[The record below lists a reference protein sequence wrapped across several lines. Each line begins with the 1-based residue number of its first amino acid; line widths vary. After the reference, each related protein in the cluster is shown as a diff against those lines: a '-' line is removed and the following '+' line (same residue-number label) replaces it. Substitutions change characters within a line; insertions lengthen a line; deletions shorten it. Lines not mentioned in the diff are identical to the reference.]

1 MLKLSYL
8 CKSYDFE
15 VLQDICLELP
25 DRGFV
30 AIAGESGS
38 GKSTLLK
45 CIGLLEDVTSG
56 EIFFNGENLTAL
68 SKGKKDEKRGRIFA
82 YIPQSTSLMEDDT
95 VDKGLSYFSDD
106 CDKRIAV
113 LEKLGIADKKDE
125 IARNLS
131 GGERQRVAIAQALLR
146 EAPVLLCDEIT
157 ANLDPENAEQVHAI
171 LKELSKERLVICVGH
186 NPQTLKKYAYR
197 MITIKEGEIEKDETF
212 SQSDCDSRS
221 SQRLPYAKETS
232 LSTKKFFR
240 IFSRGI
246 KSKVARI
253 VFGALFLF
261 LSMSGLC
268 IGITQPISGS
278 DGLIRKQAD
287 LLGVEFVK
295 IDEYQEGSFLV
306 AQNTMQSV
314 AVIFVDFQKE
324 QEHFELIEGHFPT
337 NPNEVLISE
346 YQAKFEGYE
355 IGDNIYL
362 NLLNVPI
369 SYEYL
374 EQGIVCGIFK
384 SDTSAYKF
392 KYLTPEDYSIF
403 VYYTLTA
410 PYCST
415 SLLSLIEDCTYS
427 ETNYQTEYIYKYKNE
442 GIIAGRLIDDNAV
455 DSEVIV
461 STKYLSDKYGYDLQD
476 IKANPQQYFSQID
489 KTVVLN
495 GYSFQIVGLYDND
508 DSSCFLKKGAILYLD
523 ESSGYVMPIDEC
535 KRNNIATYVENRIGD
550 LTDFVS
556 AAIYNDTNLSQIGL
570 PVFAVFAVLAAVV
583 IINLNIYEI
592 DEKKALFRNM
602 RLSGFSKRSLMA
614 YNLVVDMMLVAT
626 ALVLFLI
633 VGLPIISHF
642 QIVEREFDS
651 IYIYALNGW
660 AALIA
665 IIATAAIAVVS
676 YLITLKKFNR
686 ETDVCSK

>member
-25 DRGFV
+25 DKGFV

-212 SQSDCDSRS
+212 SHSDKDNRS

-232 LSTKKFFR
+232 LGAKKFFR

-278 DGLIRKQAD
+278 DELIRKQAD
-287 LLGVEFVK
+287 LLGVEFVQTQDK
-295 IDEYQEGSFLV
+295 QDGSFL
-306 AQNTMQSV
+306 ATQTTIRN
-314 AVIFVDFQKE
+314 AAIIFVDFEKE

-337 NPNEVLISE
+337 NPNEAIISE
-346 YQAKFEGYE
+346 YKAKFEGLE
-355 IGDNIYL
+355 IGDNVLTTVNGI
-362 NLLNVPI
+362 P
-369 SYEYL
+369 SA
-374 EQGIVCGIFK
+374 EQLGSRVICGIFK

-392 KYLTPEDYSIF
+392 KYITPEDYEWK
-403 VYYTLTA
+403 VYFTLTA
-410 PYCST
+410 PYCTTSFLTLLEEEASAST
-415 SLLSLIEDCTYS
+415 NNSNVC
-427 ETNYQTEYIYKYKNE
+427 QYKNE
-442 GIIAGRLIDDNAV
+442 EIIAGRLIDDTAV
-455 DSEVIV
+455 ESEVIV
-461 STKYLSDKYGYDLQD
+461 STKYISDKYGYDLQD
-476 IKANPQQYFSQID
+476 IKANPQQYFFQID

-508 DSSCFLKKGAILYLD
+508 YSSCFLKKGAILYID
-523 ESSGYVMPIDEC
+523 AISGYVMPIDEI
-535 KRNNIATYVENRIGD
+535 KKDNFKYSSVYDNTFIGE
-550 LTDFVS
+550 
-556 AAIYNDTNLSQIGL
+556 AMKNDTNLTQIGL
-570 PVFAVFAVLAAVV
+570 PVFAVFAVLAVVV
-583 IINLNIYEI
+583 ITNLNIYEI

-614 YNLVVDMMLVAT
+614 YNLVVDMMLVAI

-633 VGLPIISHF
+633 VGLPLISHF

>member
-278 DGLIRKQAD
+278 DELIRKQAD
-287 LLGVEFVK
+287 LLGVEFVQTQDK
-295 IDEYQEGSFLV
+295 QDGSFL
-306 AQNTMQSV
+306 ATRTTIRN
-314 AVIFVDFQKE
+314 AAIIFVDFEKE
-324 QEHFELIEGHFPT
+324 QEHFKLIEGHFPT
-337 NPNEVLISE
+337 NPNEAIISE
-346 YQAKFEGYE
+346 YKAKFEGLE
-355 IGDNIYL
+355 IGDNVL
-362 NLLNVPI
+362 TTVNGI
-369 SYEYL
+369 SSA
-374 EQGIVCGIFK
+374 EQLGSRVICGIFK

-392 KYLTPEDYSIF
+392 KYITPEDYEWK
-403 VYYTLTA
+403 VYFTLTA
-410 PYCST
+410 PYCTTSFLTLLEEEAVAST
-415 SLLSLIEDCTYS
+415 NNSNVC
-427 ETNYQTEYIYKYKNE
+427 QYKNE
-442 GIIAGRLIDDNAV
+442 EIIAGRLIDDTAV
-455 DSEVIV
+455 ESEVIV

-508 DSSCFLKKGAILYLD
+508 YSSCFLKKGAILYID
-523 ESSGYVMPIDEC
+523 AISGYVMPIDEI
-535 KRNNIATYVENRIGD
+535 KKDNFKYSLVYDNTFISEAMK
-550 LTDFVS
+550 
-556 AAIYNDTNLSQIGL
+556 NDTNLTQIGL

-583 IINLNIYEI
+583 ITNLNIYEI

-614 YNLVVDMMLVAT
+614 YNLIVDMMLVAI

-642 QIVEREFDS
+642 QIVEREYDWM
-651 IYIYALNGW
+651 YIYALNGW
-660 AALIA
+660 AVLIA
-665 IIATAAIAVVS
+665 IVATAAIAVVS

>member
-106 CDKRIAV
+106 CNKRIAV

-232 LSTKKFFR
+232 LGAKKFFR

-278 DGLIRKQAD
+278 DELIRKQAD
-287 LLGVEFVK
+287 LLGVEFVQTQDK
-295 IDEYQEGSFLV
+295 QDGSFL
-306 AQNTMQSV
+306 ATRTTIRN
-314 AVIFVDFQKE
+314 AAIIFVDFEKE

-337 NPNEVLISE
+337 NPNEAIISE
-346 YQAKFEGYE
+346 YKAKFESLE
-355 IGDNIYL
+355 IGDNVL
-362 NLLNVPI
+362 TTVNGI
-369 SYEYL
+369 SSA
-374 EQGIVCGIFK
+374 EQLGSRVICGIFK

-392 KYLTPEDYSIF
+392 KYITPEDYEWK
-403 VYYTLTA
+403 VYFTLTA
-410 PYCST
+410 PYCTTSFLTLLEEEAVAST
-415 SLLSLIEDCTYS
+415 NNSNVC
-427 ETNYQTEYIYKYKNE
+427 QYKNE
-442 GIIAGRLIDDNAV
+442 EIIAGRLIDDTAV
-455 DSEVIV
+455 ESEVIV

-476 IKANPQQYFSQID
+476 IKANPQQYFPQID

-508 DSSCFLKKGAILYLD
+508 YSSCFLKKGAILYID
-523 ESSGYVMPIDEC
+523 AISGYVMPIDEI
-535 KRNNIATYVENRIGD
+535 KKDNFKYSLVYDNTFISEAMK
-550 LTDFVS
+550 
-556 AAIYNDTNLSQIGL
+556 NDTNLTQIGL
-570 PVFAVFAVLAAVV
+570 PVFAVFAVLAVVV
-583 IINLNIYEI
+583 ITNLNIYEI

-614 YNLVVDMMLVAT
+614 YSLVVDMMLVAI

-633 VGLPIISHF
+633 VGLPLISHF

-651 IYIYALNGW
+651 IFIYALNGW
-660 AALIA
+660 AVLIA
-665 IIATAAIAVVS
+665 IVATAAIAVVS

>member
-25 DRGFV
+25 DKGFV

-157 ANLDPENAEQVHAI
+157 TNLDPENAEQVHAI

-186 NPQTLKKYAYR
+186 NQQTLKKYAYR
-197 MITIKEGEIEKDETF
+197 MIIIKEGEIEKDETF

-232 LSTKKFFR
+232 LGAKKFFR

-278 DGLIRKQAD
+278 DELIRKQAD
-287 LLGVEFVK
+287 LLGVKFVQTQDK
-295 IDEYQEGSFLV
+295 QDGSFL
-306 AQNTMQSV
+306 ATQTTIRN
-314 AVIFVDFQKE
+314 AAIIFVDFEKE

-337 NPNEVLISE
+337 NPNEAIISE
-346 YQAKFEGYE
+346 YKAKFGGLE
-355 IGDNIYL
+355 IGDNVL
-362 NLLNVPI
+362 TTVNGI
-369 SYEYL
+369 SSA
-374 EQGIVCGIFK
+374 EQLGSRVICGIFK

-392 KYLTPEDYSIF
+392 KYITPEDYEWK
-403 VYYTLTA
+403 VYFTLTA
-410 PYCST
+410 PYCTTSFLTLLEEEAVAST
-415 SLLSLIEDCTYS
+415 NNSNVC
-427 ETNYQTEYIYKYKNE
+427 QYKNE
-442 GIIAGRLIDDNAV
+442 EIIAGRLIDDTAV
-455 DSEVIV
+455 ESEVIV

-508 DSSCFLKKGAILYLD
+508 YSSCFLKKGAILYLD
-523 ESSGYVMPIDEC
+523 AISGYVMPIDEI
-535 KRNNIATYVENRIGD
+535 KKDNFKYSLVYDNTFISEAMK
-550 LTDFVS
+550 
-556 AAIYNDTNLSQIGL
+556 NDTNLTQIGL

-583 IINLNIYEI
+583 ITNLNIYEI

-614 YNLVVDMMLVAT
+614 YNLVVDMMLVAI

-633 VGLPIISHF
+633 VGLPLISHF

-660 AALIA
+660 AVLIA
-665 IIATAAIAVVS
+665 IVATAAIAVVS

>member
-25 DRGFV
+25 DKGFV

-212 SQSDCDSRS
+212 SHSDKDSRS

-232 LSTKKFFR
+232 LGAKKFFR

-278 DGLIRKQAD
+278 DELIRKQAD
-287 LLGVEFVK
+287 LLGVEFVQTQDK
-295 IDEYQEGSFLV
+295 QDGSFL
-306 AQNTMQSV
+306 ATRTTIRN
-314 AVIFVDFQKE
+314 AAIIFVDFEKE

-337 NPNEVLISE
+337 NPNEAIISE
-346 YQAKFEGYE
+346 YKAKFEGLE
-355 IGDNIYL
+355 IGDNVL
-362 NLLNVPI
+362 TTVNGI
-369 SYEYL
+369 SSA
-374 EQGIVCGIFK
+374 EQLGSRVICGIFK

-392 KYLTPEDYSIF
+392 KYITPEDYEWK
-403 VYYTLTA
+403 VYFTLTA
-410 PYCST
+410 PYCTTSFLTLLEEEAVAST
-415 SLLSLIEDCTYS
+415 NNSNVC
-427 ETNYQTEYIYKYKNE
+427 QYKNE
-442 GIIAGRLIDDNAV
+442 EIIAGRLIDDTAV
-455 DSEVIV
+455 ESEVIV

-476 IKANPQQYFSQID
+476 IKANPQQYFPQID

-508 DSSCFLKKGAILYLD
+508 YSSCFLKKGAILYID
-523 ESSGYVMPIDEC
+523 AISGYVMPIDEI
-535 KRNNIATYVENRIGD
+535 KKDNFKYSLFYDNTFISEAMK
-550 LTDFVS
+550 
-556 AAIYNDTNLSQIGL
+556 NDTNLTQIGL

-583 IINLNIYEI
+583 LINLNIYEI
-592 DEKKALFRNM
+592 DEKKTLLRNM

-614 YNLVVDMMLVAT
+614 YNLVVDMMLVAI

-642 QIVEREFDS
+642 QIVEREYDWM
-651 IYIYALNGW
+651 YIYALNGW
-660 AALIA
+660 AVLIA
-665 IIATAAIAVVS
+665 IVATAAIAVVS

>member
-25 DRGFV
+25 DKGFV

-106 CDKRIAV
+106 CNKRIAV

-171 LKELSKERLVICVGH
+171 LKELSKERLVLCVGH
-186 NPQTLKKYAYR
+186 NPQTLKKYANR

-212 SQSDCDSRS
+212 SHSDKDSRS

-232 LSTKKFFR
+232 LGAKKFFR

-278 DGLIRKQAD
+278 DELIRKQAD
-287 LLGVEFVK
+287 LLGVEFVQTQDK
-295 IDEYQEGSFLV
+295 QDGSFL
-306 AQNTMQSV
+306 ATRTTIRN
-314 AVIFVDFQKE
+314 AAIIFVDFEKE
-324 QEHFELIEGHFPT
+324 QEHFKLIEGHFPT
-337 NPNEVLISE
+337 NPNEAIISE
-346 YQAKFEGYE
+346 YKAKFEGLE
-355 IGDNIYL
+355 IGDNVL
-362 NLLNVPI
+362 TTVNGI
-369 SYEYL
+369 SSA
-374 EQGIVCGIFK
+374 EQLGSRVICGIFK

-392 KYLTPEDYSIF
+392 KYITPEDYEWK
-403 VYYTLTA
+403 VYFTLTA
-410 PYCST
+410 PYCTTSFLTLLEEEAIAST
-415 SLLSLIEDCTYS
+415 NNSIVC
-427 ETNYQTEYIYKYKNE
+427 QYKNE
-442 GIIAGRLIDDNAV
+442 EIIAGRLIDDTAV
-455 DSEVIV
+455 ESEVIV
-461 STKYLSDKYGYDLQD
+461 STKYISDKYGYDLQD

-508 DSSCFLKKGAILYLD
+508 YSSCFLKKGAILYLD
-523 ESSGYVMPIDEC
+523 AISGYVMPIDEI
-535 KRNNIATYVENRIGD
+535 KKDNFKYSLVYDNTFISEAMK
-550 LTDFVS
+550 
-556 AAIYNDTNLSQIGL
+556 NDTNLTQIGL
-570 PVFAVFAVLAAVV
+570 PVFAVFAVLAVVV
-583 IINLNIYEI
+583 ITNLNIYEI

-614 YNLVVDMMLVAT
+614 YNLVVDMMLVAI

-633 VGLPIISHF
+633 VGLPLISHF

-665 IIATAAIAVVS
+665 IIATTAIAVVS

>member
-25 DRGFV
+25 DKGFV

-106 CDKRIAV
+106 CNKRIAV

-212 SQSDCDSRS
+212 SQSDNGNRS

-232 LSTKKFFR
+232 LGAKKFFR

-278 DGLIRKQAD
+278 DELIRKQAD
-287 LLGVEFVK
+287 LLGVKFVQTQDK
-295 IDEYQEGSFLV
+295 QDGSFL
-306 AQNTMQSV
+306 ATQTTIRN
-314 AVIFVDFQKE
+314 AAIIFVDFEKE

-337 NPNEVLISE
+337 NPNEAIISE
-346 YQAKFEGYE
+346 YKAKFGGLE
-355 IGDNIYL
+355 IGDNVL
-362 NLLNVPI
+362 TTVNGI
-369 SYEYL
+369 SSA
-374 EQGIVCGIFK
+374 EQLGSRVICGIFK

-392 KYLTPEDYSIF
+392 KYITPEDYEWK
-403 VYYTLTA
+403 VYFTLTA
-410 PYCST
+410 PYCTTSFLTLLEEEAVAST
-415 SLLSLIEDCTYS
+415 NNSNVC
-427 ETNYQTEYIYKYKNE
+427 QYKNE
-442 GIIAGRLIDDNAV
+442 EIIAGRLIDDTAV
-455 DSEVIV
+455 ESEVIV

-508 DSSCFLKKGAILYLD
+508 YSSCFLKKGAILYLD
-523 ESSGYVMPIDEC
+523 AISGYVMPIDEI
-535 KRNNIATYVENRIGD
+535 KKDNFKYSLVYDNTFISEAMK
-550 LTDFVS
+550 
-556 AAIYNDTNLSQIGL
+556 NDTNLTQIGL

-583 IINLNIYEI
+583 ITNLNIYEI

>member
-212 SQSDCDSRS
+212 SHSDKDNRS

-232 LSTKKFFR
+232 LGAKKFFR

-287 LLGVEFVK
+287 LLGVGFVQTQDK
-295 IDEYQEGSFLV
+295 QDGSFL
-306 AQNTMQSV
+306 ATQTTIRN
-314 AVIFVDFQKE
+314 AAIIFVDFEKE

-337 NPNEVLISE
+337 NPNEAIISE
-346 YQAKFEGYE
+346 YKAKFEGLE
-355 IGDNIYL
+355 IGDNVLTTVIG
-362 NLLNVPI
+362 I
-369 SYEYL
+369 SSA
-374 EQGIVCGIFK
+374 EQLGSRVICGIFK
-384 SDTSAYKF
+384 SDTSVYKF
-392 KYLTPEDYSIF
+392 KYMTPEDYEWKLYF
-403 VYYTLTA
+403 TLTA
-410 PYCST
+410 PYCTT
-415 SLLSLIEDCTYS
+415 SFLTLLEEEASAA
-427 ETNYQTEYIYKYKNE
+427 TNNSYVCQYKNE
-442 GIIAGRLIDDNAV
+442 EIIAGRQIDDTAV
-455 DSEVIV
+455 ESEVIA

-508 DSSCFLKKGAILYLD
+508 YSSCFLKKGAILYLD
-523 ESSGYVMPIDEC
+523 AISGYVMPIDEI
-535 KRNNIATYVENRIGD
+535 KKDNFKYSLVYDNTFIGE
-550 LTDFVS
+550 
-556 AAIYNDTNLSQIGL
+556 AMKNDTNLTQIGL

-614 YNLVVDMMLVAT
+614 YNLVVDMMLVAI

-633 VGLPIISHF
+633 VGLPLISHF

-676 YLITLKKFNR
+676 YLITLKKFNK

>member
-186 NPQTLKKYAYR
+186 NPQTLKKYADR

-212 SQSDCDSRS
+212 SQSDYDSRS

-232 LSTKKFFR
+232 LGTKKFFR

-287 LLGVEFVK
+287 LLGVEFVQTQDK
-295 IDEYQEGSFLV
+295 QDGSFL
-306 AQNTMQSV
+306 ATQTTIRS
-314 AVIFVDFQKE
+314 AAIIFVDFEKE
-324 QEHFELIEGHFPT
+324 QEHFDLIEGHFPT
-337 NPNEVLISE
+337 NPNEAIISE
-346 YQAKFEGYE
+346 YKAKFEGLE
-355 IGDNIYL
+355 IGDNVL
-362 NLLNVPI
+362 TTVNGI
-369 SYEYL
+369 SSA
-374 EQGIVCGIFK
+374 EQLGSRVICGIFK

-392 KYLTPEDYSIF
+392 KYITPEDYEWK
-403 VYYTLTA
+403 VYFTLTA
-410 PYCST
+410 PYCTTSFLTLLEEEAIAST
-415 SLLSLIEDCTYS
+415 NNSNVC
-427 ETNYQTEYIYKYKNE
+427 QYKNE
-442 GIIAGRLIDDNAV
+442 EIIAGRQIDDTAV
-455 DSEVIV
+455 ESEVIV

-508 DSSCFLKKGAILYLD
+508 YSSCFLKKGAILYLD
-523 ESSGYVMPIDEC
+523 AISGYVMPIDEI
-535 KRNNIATYVENRIGD
+535 KKDNFKYSLVYDNTFIGE
-550 LTDFVS
+550 
-556 AAIYNDTNLSQIGL
+556 AMKNDTNLTQIGL

-614 YNLVVDMMLVAT
+614 YNLVVDIMLVAI

-633 VGLPIISHF
+633 VGLPLISHF

-676 YLITLKKFNR
+676 YLITLKKFNK

>member
-186 NPQTLKKYAYR
+186 NPQTLKKYADR
-197 MITIKEGEIEKDETF
+197 IITIKEGEIEKDETF
-212 SQSDCDSRS
+212 SHSDKDNRS
-221 SQRLPYAKETS
+221 SQCLPYAKETS
-232 LSTKKFFR
+232 LGAKKFFR

-287 LLGVEFVK
+287 LLGVKFVQTQDK
-295 IDEYQEGSFLV
+295 QDGSFL
-306 AQNTMQSV
+306 ATQTTIRN
-314 AVIFVDFQKE
+314 AAIIFVDFEKE

-337 NPNEVLISE
+337 NPNEAIISE
-346 YQAKFEGYE
+346 YKAKFEGLE
-355 IGDNIYL
+355 IGDNVLTTVIG
-362 NLLNVPI
+362 I
-369 SYEYL
+369 SSA
-374 EQGIVCGIFK
+374 EQLGSRVICGIFK
-384 SDTSAYKF
+384 SDTSVYKF
-392 KYLTPEDYSIF
+392 KYITPEDYEWK
-403 VYYTLTA
+403 VYFTLTA
-410 PYCST
+410 PYCTT
-415 SLLSLIEDCTYS
+415 SFLTLLEEEASAA
-427 ETNYQTEYIYKYKNE
+427 TNNSYVCQYKNE
-442 GIIAGRLIDDNAV
+442 EIIAGRQIDDTAV
-455 DSEVIV
+455 ESEVIA

-508 DSSCFLKKGAILYLD
+508 YSSCFLKKGAILYLD
-523 ESSGYVMPIDEC
+523 AISGYVMPIDEI
-535 KRNNIATYVENRIGD
+535 KKDNFKYSLVYDNTFIGE
-550 LTDFVS
+550 
-556 AAIYNDTNLSQIGL
+556 AMKNDTNLTQIGL

-614 YNLVVDMMLVAT
+614 YNLVVDMMLVAI

-633 VGLPIISHF
+633 VGLPLISHF

-665 IIATAAIAVVS
+665 IIATAAIAAVS
-676 YLITLKKFNR
+676 YLITLKKFNK

>member
-56 EIFFNGENLTAL
+56 KIFFNGENLTAL

-212 SQSDCDSRS
+212 SQSDNGNRS

-232 LSTKKFFR
+232 LGAKKFFR

-278 DGLIRKQAD
+278 DELIRKQAD
-287 LLGVEFVK
+287 LLGVKFVQTQDK
-295 IDEYQEGSFLV
+295 QDGSFL
-306 AQNTMQSV
+306 ATQTTIRN
-314 AVIFVDFQKE
+314 AAIIFVDFEKE

-337 NPNEVLISE
+337 NPNEAIISE
-346 YQAKFEGYE
+346 YKAKFEGLE
-355 IGDNIYL
+355 IGDNVL
-362 NLLNVPI
+362 TTVNGI
-369 SYEYL
+369 SSA
-374 EQGIVCGIFK
+374 EQLGSRVICGIFK

-392 KYLTPEDYSIF
+392 KYITPEDYEWK
-403 VYYTLTA
+403 VYFTLTA
-410 PYCST
+410 PYCTTSFLTLLEEEAVAST
-415 SLLSLIEDCTYS
+415 NNSNVC
-427 ETNYQTEYIYKYKNE
+427 QYKNE
-442 GIIAGRLIDDNAV
+442 EIIAGRLIDDTAV
-455 DSEVIV
+455 ESEVIV

-508 DSSCFLKKGAILYLD
+508 YSSCFLKKGAILYLD
-523 ESSGYVMPIDEC
+523 AISGYVMPIDEI
-535 KRNNIATYVENRIGD
+535 KKDNFKYSLVYDNTFISEAMK
-550 LTDFVS
+550 
-556 AAIYNDTNLSQIGL
+556 NDTNLTQIGL

-583 IINLNIYEI
+583 ITNLNIYEI

-614 YNLVVDMMLVAT
+614 YNLVVDMMLVAI

-633 VGLPIISHF
+633 VGLPLISHF

-660 AALIA
+660 AVLIA
-665 IIATAAIAVVS
+665 IVATAAIAVVS

>member
-212 SQSDCDSRS
+212 SHSDKDNRS

-232 LSTKKFFR
+232 LGAKKFFR

-287 LLGVEFVK
+287 LLGVGFVQTQDK
-295 IDEYQEGSFLV
+295 QDGSFL
-306 AQNTMQSV
+306 ATQTTIRN
-314 AVIFVDFQKE
+314 AAIIFVDFEKE

-337 NPNEVLISE
+337 NPNEAIISE
-346 YQAKFEGYE
+346 YKAKFEGLE
-355 IGDNIYL
+355 IGDNVLTTVIG
-362 NLLNVPI
+362 I
-369 SYEYL
+369 SSA
-374 EQGIVCGIFK
+374 EQLGSRVICGIFK
-384 SDTSAYKF
+384 SDTSVYKF
-392 KYLTPEDYSIF
+392 KYITPEDYEWK
-403 VYYTLTA
+403 VYFTLTA
-410 PYCST
+410 PYCTT
-415 SLLSLIEDCTYS
+415 SFLTLLEEEASAA
-427 ETNYQTEYIYKYKNE
+427 TNNSYVCQYKNE
-442 GIIAGRLIDDNAV
+442 EIIAGRQIDDTAV
-455 DSEVIV
+455 ESEVIA

-508 DSSCFLKKGAILYLD
+508 YSSCFLKKGAILYLD
-523 ESSGYVMPIDEC
+523 AISGYVMPIDEI
-535 KRNNIATYVENRIGD
+535 KKDNFKYSLVYDNTFIGE
-550 LTDFVS
+550 
-556 AAIYNDTNLSQIGL
+556 AMKNDTNLTQIGL

-614 YNLVVDMMLVAT
+614 YNLVVDMMLVAI

-633 VGLPIISHF
+633 VGLPLISHF

-676 YLITLKKFNR
+676 YLITLKKFNK

>member
-45 CIGLLEDVTSG
+45 CISLLEDVTSG

-106 CDKRIAV
+106 CNKRIAV

-287 LLGVEFVK
+287 LLGVEFVQTQDK
-295 IDEYQEGSFLV
+295 QDGSFL
-306 AQNTMQSV
+306 ATRTTIRN
-314 AVIFVDFQKE
+314 AAIIFVDFEKE

-337 NPNEVLISE
+337 NPNEAIISE
-346 YQAKFEGYE
+346 YKAKFESLE
-355 IGDNIYL
+355 IGDNVL
-362 NLLNVPI
+362 TTVNGI
-369 SYEYL
+369 SSA
-374 EQGIVCGIFK
+374 EQLGSRVICGIFK

-392 KYLTPEDYSIF
+392 KYITPEDYEWK
-403 VYYTLTA
+403 VYFTLTA
-410 PYCST
+410 PYCTTSFLTLLEEEAVAST
-415 SLLSLIEDCTYS
+415 NNSIVC
-427 ETNYQTEYIYKYKNE
+427 QYKNE
-442 GIIAGRLIDDNAV
+442 EIIAGRLIDDTAV
-455 DSEVIV
+455 ESEVIV
-461 STKYLSDKYGYDLQD
+461 STKYISDKYGYDLQD

-508 DSSCFLKKGAILYLD
+508 YSSCFLKKGAILYLD
-523 ESSGYVMPIDEC
+523 AISGYVMPIDEI
-535 KRNNIATYVENRIGD
+535 KKDNFKYSLVYDNTFISEAMK
-550 LTDFVS
+550 
-556 AAIYNDTNLSQIGL
+556 NDTNLTQIGL

-614 YNLVVDMMLVAT
+614 YNLVVDIMLVAI

-633 VGLPIISHF
+633 VGLPLISHF

-660 AALIA
+660 AVLIA
-665 IIATAAIAVVS
+665 IVATAAIAVVS

>member
-106 CDKRIAV
+106 CDKRITV

-186 NPQTLKKYAYR
+186 NPQTLKKYADR

-212 SQSDCDSRS
+212 SQSDYDSRS

-232 LSTKKFFR
+232 LGTKKFFR

-287 LLGVEFVK
+287 LLGVEFVQTQDK
-295 IDEYQEGSFLV
+295 QDGSFL
-306 AQNTMQSV
+306 ATQTTIRS
-314 AVIFVDFQKE
+314 AAIIFVDFEKE

-337 NPNEVLISE
+337 NPNEAIISE
-346 YQAKFEGYE
+346 YKAKFEGLE
-355 IGDNIYL
+355 IGDNVL
-362 NLLNVPI
+362 TTVNGI
-369 SYEYL
+369 SSA
-374 EQGIVCGIFK
+374 EQLGSRVICGIFK

-392 KYLTPEDYSIF
+392 KYITPEDYEWK
-403 VYYTLTA
+403 VYFTLTA
-410 PYCST
+410 PYCTTSFLTLLEEEAIAST
-415 SLLSLIEDCTYS
+415 NNSNVC
-427 ETNYQTEYIYKYKNE
+427 QYKNE
-442 GIIAGRLIDDNAV
+442 EIIAGRQIDDTAV
-455 DSEVIV
+455 ESEVIA
-461 STKYLSDKYGYDLQD
+461 STKYISDKYGYDLQD

-508 DSSCFLKKGAILYLD
+508 YSSCFLKKGAILYLD
-523 ESSGYVMPIDEC
+523 AISGYVMPIDEI
-535 KRNNIATYVENRIGD
+535 KKDNFKYSSVYDNTFIGE
-550 LTDFVS
+550 
-556 AAIYNDTNLSQIGL
+556 AMKNDTNLTQIGL

-592 DEKKALFRNM
+592 DEKKTLFRNM

-614 YNLVVDMMLVAT
+614 YNLVVDMMLVAI

-633 VGLPIISHF
+633 VGLPLISHF

>member
-212 SQSDCDSRS
+212 SQSDNGNRS

-232 LSTKKFFR
+232 LGAKKFFR

-278 DGLIRKQAD
+278 DELIRKQAD
-287 LLGVEFVK
+287 LLGVKFVQTQDK
-295 IDEYQEGSFLV
+295 QDGSFL
-306 AQNTMQSV
+306 ATQTTIRN
-314 AVIFVDFQKE
+314 AAIIFVDFEKE

-337 NPNEVLISE
+337 NPNEAIISE
-346 YQAKFEGYE
+346 YKAKFEGLE
-355 IGDNIYL
+355 IGDNVL
-362 NLLNVPI
+362 TTGNGI
-369 SYEYL
+369 SSA
-374 EQGIVCGIFK
+374 EQLGSRVICGIFK

-392 KYLTPEDYSIF
+392 KYITPEDYEWK
-403 VYYTLTA
+403 VYFTLTA
-410 PYCST
+410 PYCTT
-415 SLLSLIEDCTYS
+415 SFLTLLEEEAVAY
-427 ETNYQTEYIYKYKNE
+427 TNNSNVCQYKNE
-442 GIIAGRLIDDNAV
+442 EIIAGRQIDDTAV
-455 DSEVIV
+455 ESEVIA

-508 DSSCFLKKGAILYLD
+508 YSSCFLKKGAILYLD
-523 ESSGYVMPIDEC
+523 AISGYVMPIDEIT
-535 KRNNIATYVENRIGD
+535 KDNFKYSLVYDNTFIGE
-550 LTDFVS
+550 
-556 AAIYNDTNLSQIGL
+556 AMKNDTNLTQIGL

-614 YNLVVDMMLVAT
+614 YNLVVDIMLVAI

-633 VGLPIISHF
+633 VGLPLISHF

-660 AALIA
+660 AVLMA
-665 IIATAAIAVVS
+665 IVATAAIAVVS

>member
-212 SQSDCDSRS
+212 SHSDKDNRS

-232 LSTKKFFR
+232 LGAKKFFR

-278 DGLIRKQAD
+278 DELIRKQAD
-287 LLGVEFVK
+287 LLGVEFVQTQDK
-295 IDEYQEGSFLV
+295 QDGSFL
-306 AQNTMQSV
+306 ATRTTIKS
-314 AVIFVDFQKE
+314 AAIIFVDFEKE

-337 NPNEVLISE
+337 NPNEAIISE
-346 YQAKFEGYE
+346 YKAKFEGLE
-355 IGDNIYL
+355 IGDNVL
-362 NLLNVPI
+362 TTVNGI
-369 SYEYL
+369 SSA
-374 EQGIVCGIFK
+374 EQLGSRVICGIFK
-384 SDTSAYKF
+384 SDTSAYKY
-392 KYLTPEDYSIF
+392 KYITPEDYGWK
-403 VYYTLTA
+403 VYFTLTA
-410 PYCST
+410 PYCTTSFLTLLEEEAIAST
-415 SLLSLIEDCTYS
+415 NNSIVC
-427 ETNYQTEYIYKYKNE
+427 QYKNE
-442 GIIAGRLIDDNAV
+442 EIIAGRLIDDTAV
-455 DSEVIV
+455 ESEVIV
-461 STKYLSDKYGYDLQD
+461 STKYISDKYGYDLQD

-508 DSSCFLKKGAILYLD
+508 YSSCFLKKGAILYLD
-523 ESSGYVMPIDEC
+523 AISGYVMPIDEI
-535 KRNNIATYVENRIGD
+535 KKDNFKYSLVYDNTFISEAMK
-550 LTDFVS
+550 
-556 AAIYNDTNLSQIGL
+556 NDTNLTQIGL
-570 PVFAVFAVLAAVV
+570 PVFAVFAVLAVVV
-583 IINLNIYEI
+583 ITNLNIYEI
-592 DEKKALFRNM
+592 DEKKTLFRNM
-602 RLSGFSKRSLMA
+602 RLSGFSNRSLMA
-614 YNLVVDMMLVAT
+614 YNLVVDMMLVT
-626 ALVLFLI
+626 IALVLFLI
-633 VGLPIISHF
+633 VGLPLISHF

>member
-68 SKGKKDEKRGRIFA
+68 SKGKKDEKRGSIFA

-212 SQSDCDSRS
+212 SHSDKDNRS

-232 LSTKKFFR
+232 LGAKKFFR

-278 DGLIRKQAD
+278 DELIRKQAD
-287 LLGVEFVK
+287 LLGVEFVQTQDK
-295 IDEYQEGSFLV
+295 QDGSFL
-306 AQNTMQSV
+306 ATQTTIRN
-314 AVIFVDFQKE
+314 AAIIFVDFEKE

-337 NPNEVLISE
+337 NPNEAIISE
-346 YQAKFEGYE
+346 YKAKFEGLE
-355 IGDNIYL
+355 IGDNVL
-362 NLLNVPI
+362 TTGNGI
-369 SYEYL
+369 SSA
-374 EQGIVCGIFK
+374 EQLGSRVICGIFK
-384 SDTSAYKF
+384 SDTSVYKF
-392 KYLTPEDYSIF
+392 KYITPEDYEWK
-403 VYYTLTA
+403 VYFTLTA
-410 PYCST
+410 PYCTT
-415 SLLSLIEDCTYS
+415 SFLTLLEEEAVAY
-427 ETNYQTEYIYKYKNE
+427 TNNSNVCQYKNE
-442 GIIAGRLIDDNAV
+442 EIIAGRQIDDTAV
-455 DSEVIV
+455 ESEVIV

-508 DSSCFLKKGAILYLD
+508 YSSCFLKKGAILYLD
-523 ESSGYVMPIDEC
+523 AISGYVMPIDEI
-535 KRNNIATYVENRIGD
+535 KKDNFKYSLVYDNTFIGE
-550 LTDFVS
+550 
-556 AAIYNDTNLSQIGL
+556 AMKNDTNLTQIGL

-614 YNLVVDMMLVAT
+614 YNLVVDIMLVAI

-633 VGLPIISHF
+633 VGLPLISHF

-665 IIATAAIAVVS
+665 IIATAAIAAVS
-676 YLITLKKFNR
+676 YLITLKKFNK

>member
-15 VLQDICLELP
+15 VLRDICLELP

-45 CIGLLEDVTSG
+45 CIGLLEEVTSG

-212 SQSDCDSRS
+212 SHSDKDNRS

-232 LSTKKFFR
+232 LGAKKFFR

-287 LLGVEFVK
+287 LLGVEFVQTQDK
-295 IDEYQEGSFLV
+295 QDGSFL
-306 AQNTMQSV
+306 ATQTTIRN
-314 AVIFVDFQKE
+314 AAIIFVDFEKE

-337 NPNEVLISE
+337 NPNEAIISE
-346 YQAKFEGYE
+346 YKAKFEGLE
-355 IGDNIYL
+355 IGDNVL
-362 NLLNVPI
+362 TTVNGI
-369 SYEYL
+369 SSA
-374 EQGIVCGIFK
+374 EQLGSRVICGIFK
-384 SDTSAYKF
+384 SDTSVYKF
-392 KYLTPEDYSIF
+392 KYITPEDYEWK
-403 VYYTLTA
+403 VYFTLTA
-410 PYCST
+410 PYCTT
-415 SLLSLIEDCTYS
+415 SFLKLLEEEAHAAINNS
-427 ETNYQTEYIYKYKNE
+427 NVYQYKNE
-442 GIIAGRLIDDNAV
+442 EIIAGRQIDDNAI

-461 STKYLSDKYGYDLQD
+461 STKYMADKYGYDLQD
-476 IKANPQQYFSQID
+476 IKANPQQYFSQMD

-495 GYSFQIVGLYDND
+495 GYSFKIVGLYDND
-508 DSSCFLKKGAILYLD
+508 YSSCFLKKGAILYLD
-523 ESSGYVMPIDEC
+523 AISGYVMPIDEI
-535 KRNNIATYVENRIGD
+535 KKDNFKYSSVYDNTFIGE
-550 LTDFVS
+550 
-556 AAIYNDTNLSQIGL
+556 AMQNDTNLTQIGL

-614 YNLVVDMMLVAT
+614 YNLVVDMMLVAI

-633 VGLPIISHF
+633 VGLPLISHF

-660 AALIA
+660 AVLIA
-665 IIATAAIAVVS
+665 IVATAAIAVVS

-686 ETDVCSK
+686 ETDICSK

>member
-1 MLKLSYL
+1 
-8 CKSYDFE
+8 
-15 VLQDICLELP
+15 
-25 DRGFV
+25 
-30 AIAGESGS
+30 
-38 GKSTLLK
+38 
-45 CIGLLEDVTSG
+45 
-56 EIFFNGENLTAL
+56 
-68 SKGKKDEKRGRIFA
+68 
-82 YIPQSTSLMEDDT
+82 
-95 VDKGLSYFSDD
+95 
-106 CDKRIAV
+106 
-113 LEKLGIADKKDE
+113 
-125 IARNLS
+125 
-131 GGERQRVAIAQALLR
+131 
-146 EAPVLLCDEIT
+146 
-157 ANLDPENAEQVHAI
+157 
-171 LKELSKERLVICVGH
+171 
-186 NPQTLKKYAYR
+186 

-287 LLGVEFVK
+287 LLGVEFVQTQDK
-295 IDEYQEGSFLV
+295 QDGSFL
-306 AQNTMQSV
+306 ATRTTIRN
-314 AVIFVDFQKE
+314 AAIIFVDFEKE

-337 NPNEVLISE
+337 NPNEAIISE
-346 YQAKFEGYE
+346 YKAKFESLE
-355 IGDNIYL
+355 IGDNVL
-362 NLLNVPI
+362 TTVNGI
-369 SYEYL
+369 SSA
-374 EQGIVCGIFK
+374 EQLGSRVICGIFK

-392 KYLTPEDYSIF
+392 KYITPEDYEWK
-403 VYYTLTA
+403 VYFTLTA
-410 PYCST
+410 PYCTTSFLTLLEEEAVAST
-415 SLLSLIEDCTYS
+415 NNSIVC
-427 ETNYQTEYIYKYKNE
+427 QYKNE
-442 GIIAGRLIDDNAV
+442 EIIAGRLIDDTAV
-455 DSEVIV
+455 ESEVIV
-461 STKYLSDKYGYDLQD
+461 STKYISDKYGYDLQD

-508 DSSCFLKKGAILYLD
+508 YSSCFLKKGAILYLD
-523 ESSGYVMPIDEC
+523 AISGYVMPIDEI
-535 KRNNIATYVENRIGD
+535 KKDNFKYSLVYDNTFISEAMK
-550 LTDFVS
+550 
-556 AAIYNDTNLSQIGL
+556 NDTNLTQIGL

>member
-212 SQSDCDSRS
+212 SHSDKDNRS

-232 LSTKKFFR
+232 LGAKKFFR

-287 LLGVEFVK
+287 LLGVGFVQTQDK
-295 IDEYQEGSFLV
+295 QDGSFL
-306 AQNTMQSV
+306 ATQTTIRN
-314 AVIFVDFQKE
+314 AAIIFVDFEKE

-337 NPNEVLISE
+337 NPNEAIISE
-346 YQAKFEGYE
+346 YKAKFEGLE
-355 IGDNIYL
+355 IGDNVLTTVIG
-362 NLLNVPI
+362 I
-369 SYEYL
+369 SSA
-374 EQGIVCGIFK
+374 EQLGSRVICGIFK
-384 SDTSAYKF
+384 SDTSVYKF
-392 KYLTPEDYSIF
+392 KYMTPEDYEWK
-403 VYYTLTA
+403 VYFTLTA
-410 PYCST
+410 PYCTT
-415 SLLSLIEDCTYS
+415 SFLTLLEEEASAA
-427 ETNYQTEYIYKYKNE
+427 TNNSYVCQYKNE
-442 GIIAGRLIDDNAV
+442 EIIAGRQIDDTAV
-455 DSEVIV
+455 ESEVIA

-508 DSSCFLKKGAILYLD
+508 YSSCFLKKGAILYLD
-523 ESSGYVMPIDEC
+523 AISGYVMPIDEI
-535 KRNNIATYVENRIGD
+535 KKDNFKYSLVYDNTFIGE
-550 LTDFVS
+550 
-556 AAIYNDTNLSQIGL
+556 AMKNDTNLTQIGL

-614 YNLVVDMMLVAT
+614 YNLVVDMMLVAI

-633 VGLPIISHF
+633 VGLPLISHF

-676 YLITLKKFNR
+676 YLITLKKFNK

>member
-8 CKSYDFE
+8 CKSYNFE

-68 SKGKKDEKRGRIFA
+68 SKGKKDEKRGRFFA

-232 LSTKKFFR
+232 LGAKKFFR

-261 LSMSGLC
+261 VSMSGLC

-278 DGLIRKQAD
+278 DELIRKQAD
-287 LLGVEFVK
+287 LLGVEFVQTQDK
-295 IDEYQEGSFLV
+295 QDGSFL
-306 AQNTMQSV
+306 ATRTTIRN
-314 AVIFVDFQKE
+314 AAIIFVDFEKE

-337 NPNEVLISE
+337 NPNEAIISE
-346 YQAKFEGYE
+346 YKAKFESLE
-355 IGDNIYL
+355 IGDNVL
-362 NLLNVPI
+362 TTVNGI
-369 SYEYL
+369 SSA
-374 EQGIVCGIFK
+374 EQLGSRVICGIFK

-392 KYLTPEDYSIF
+392 KYITPEDYEWK
-403 VYYTLTA
+403 VYFTLTA
-410 PYCST
+410 PYCTTSFLTLLEEEAVAST
-415 SLLSLIEDCTYS
+415 NNSNVC
-427 ETNYQTEYIYKYKNE
+427 QYKNE
-442 GIIAGRLIDDNAV
+442 EIIAGRLIDDTAV
-455 DSEVIV
+455 ESEVIV

-508 DSSCFLKKGAILYLD
+508 YSSCFLKKGAILYLD
-523 ESSGYVMPIDEC
+523 AISGYVMPIDEI
-535 KRNNIATYVENRIGD
+535 KKDNFKYSLFYDNTFISEAMK
-550 LTDFVS
+550 
-556 AAIYNDTNLSQIGL
+556 NDTNLTQIGL
-570 PVFAVFAVLAAVV
+570 PVFAVFAVLAVVV
-583 IINLNIYEI
+583 ITNLNIYEI

-614 YNLVVDMMLVAT
+614 YNLVVDMMLVAI

-633 VGLPIISHF
+633 VGLPLISHF

-651 IYIYALNGW
+651 IFIYALNGW
-660 AALIA
+660 AVLIA

>member
-1 MLKLSYL
+1 
-8 CKSYDFE
+8 
-15 VLQDICLELP
+15 
-25 DRGFV
+25 
-30 AIAGESGS
+30 
-38 GKSTLLK
+38 
-45 CIGLLEDVTSG
+45 
-56 EIFFNGENLTAL
+56 
-68 SKGKKDEKRGRIFA
+68 
-82 YIPQSTSLMEDDT
+82 
-95 VDKGLSYFSDD
+95 
-106 CDKRIAV
+106 
-113 LEKLGIADKKDE
+113 
-125 IARNLS
+125 
-131 GGERQRVAIAQALLR
+131 
-146 EAPVLLCDEIT
+146 
-157 ANLDPENAEQVHAI
+157 
-171 LKELSKERLVICVGH
+171 
-186 NPQTLKKYAYR
+186 

-212 SQSDCDSRS
+212 SHSDKDNRS

-232 LSTKKFFR
+232 LGAKKFFR

-489 KTVVLN
+489 VR
-495 GYSFQIVGLYDND
+495 Q
-508 DSSCFLKKGAILYLD
+508 
-523 ESSGYVMPIDEC
+523 
-535 KRNNIATYVENRIGD
+535 R
-550 LTDFVS
+550 
-556 AAIYNDTNLSQIGL
+556 
-570 PVFAVFAVLAAVV
+570 
-583 IINLNIYEI
+583 
-592 DEKKALFRNM
+592 
-602 RLSGFSKRSLMA
+602 
-614 YNLVVDMMLVAT
+614 
-626 ALVLFLI
+626 
-633 VGLPIISHF
+633 
-642 QIVEREFDS
+642 
-651 IYIYALNGW
+651 
-660 AALIA
+660 
-665 IIATAAIAVVS
+665 
-676 YLITLKKFNR
+676 
-686 ETDVCSK
+686 

>member
-106 CDKRIAV
+106 CNKRIAV

-171 LKELSKERLVICVGH
+171 LKELSKERLVLCVGH

-212 SQSDCDSRS
+212 LQSDCDSRS

-232 LSTKKFFR
+232 LGAKKFFR

-287 LLGVEFVK
+287 LLGVNYIS
-295 IDEYQEGSFLV
+295 IDEYQEDSSFYYARNSSESFIFIDFEKEKDNFKLIDGHLPSNENEILV
-306 AQNTMQSV
+306 TQFMAEFYKS
-314 AVIFVDFQKE
+314 K
-324 QEHFELIEGHFPT
+324 
-337 NPNEVLISE
+337 
-346 YQAKFEGYE
+346 
-355 IGDNIYL
+355 IGDVL
-362 NLLNVPI
+362 SFNLLESEARDFTI
-369 SYEYL
+369 S
-374 EQGIVCGIFK
+374 GIIET
-384 SDTSAYKF
+384 DMSAYNF
-392 KYLTPEDYSIF
+392 EWVVPEKYD
-403 VYYTLTA
+403 YYTL
-410 PYCST
+410 
-415 SLLSLIEDCTYS
+415 LIAYYVPSGAFDYFEQVFGKSICT
-427 ETNYQTEYIYKYKNE
+427 KNGYYVTRYYE
-442 GIIAGRLIDDNAV
+442 LPIIAGRDINETAV
-455 DSEVIV
+455 DSEVLISSRYIATMFDCKIELV
-461 STKYLSDKYGYDLQD
+461 TSDPQKYFNK
-476 IKANPQQYFSQID
+476 IN
-489 KTVVLN
+489 KTVKLN
-495 GYSFQIVGLYDND
+495 DKNFTIVGMT
-508 DSSCFLKKGAILYLD
+508 DSPYNAGYIKKGDLLYLD
-523 ESSGYVMPIDEC
+523 FLSGYAMPVDEV
-535 KRNNIATYVENRIGD
+535 KTNNFKSLVFSDFIA
-550 LTDFVS
+550 L
-556 AAIYNDTNLSQIGL
+556 AMQNDTNVTKIGL

-583 IINLNIYEI
+583 LINLNIYEI
-592 DEKKALFRNM
+592 DEKKTLLRNM

-614 YNLVVDMMLVAT
+614 YNLVVDMMLVAI

-633 VGLPIISHF
+633 VGLPLISHF

>member
-212 SQSDCDSRS
+212 SQSDNGNRS

-232 LSTKKFFR
+232 LGAKKFFR

-278 DGLIRKQAD
+278 DELIRKQAD
-287 LLGVEFVK
+287 LLGVKFVQTQDK
-295 IDEYQEGSFLV
+295 QDGSFL
-306 AQNTMQSV
+306 ATQTTIRN
-314 AVIFVDFQKE
+314 AAIIFVDFEKE

-337 NPNEVLISE
+337 NPNEAIISE
-346 YQAKFEGYE
+346 YKAKFGGLE
-355 IGDNIYL
+355 IGDNVL
-362 NLLNVPI
+362 TTVNGI
-369 SYEYL
+369 SSA
-374 EQGIVCGIFK
+374 EQLGSRVICGIFK

-392 KYLTPEDYSIF
+392 KYITPEDYEWK
-403 VYYTLTA
+403 VYFTLTA
-410 PYCST
+410 PYCTTSFLTLLEEEAVAST
-415 SLLSLIEDCTYS
+415 NNSNVC
-427 ETNYQTEYIYKYKNE
+427 QYKNE
-442 GIIAGRLIDDNAV
+442 EIIAGRLIDDTAV
-455 DSEVIV
+455 ESEVIV

-508 DSSCFLKKGAILYLD
+508 YSSCFLKKGAILYLD
-523 ESSGYVMPIDEC
+523 AISGYVMPIDEI
-535 KRNNIATYVENRIGD
+535 KKDNFKYSLVYDNTFISEAMK
-550 LTDFVS
+550 
-556 AAIYNDTNLSQIGL
+556 NDTNLTQIGL

-583 IINLNIYEI
+583 ITNLNIYEI

-614 YNLVVDMMLVAT
+614 YNLVVDMMLVAI

-633 VGLPIISHF
+633 VGLPLISHF

-660 AALIA
+660 AVLIA
-665 IIATAAIAVVS
+665 IVATAAIAVVS

>member
-212 SQSDCDSRS
+212 SHSDKDNRS

-232 LSTKKFFR
+232 LGAKKFFR

-287 LLGVEFVK
+287 LLGVGFVQTQDK
-295 IDEYQEGSFLV
+295 QDGSFL
-306 AQNTMQSV
+306 ATQTTIRN
-314 AVIFVDFQKE
+314 AAIIFVDFEKE

-337 NPNEVLISE
+337 NPNEAIISE
-346 YQAKFEGYE
+346 YKAKFEGLE
-355 IGDNIYL
+355 IGDNVLTTVIG
-362 NLLNVPI
+362 I
-369 SYEYL
+369 SSA
-374 EQGIVCGIFK
+374 EQLGSRVICGIFK
-384 SDTSAYKF
+384 SDTSVYKF
-392 KYLTPEDYSIF
+392 KYITPEDYEWK
-403 VYYTLTA
+403 VYFTLTA
-410 PYCST
+410 PYCTT
-415 SLLSLIEDCTYS
+415 SFLTLLEEEASAA
-427 ETNYQTEYIYKYKNE
+427 TNNSYVCQYKNE
-442 GIIAGRLIDDNAV
+442 EIIAGRQIDDTAV
-455 DSEVIV
+455 ESEVIA

-508 DSSCFLKKGAILYLD
+508 YSSCFLKKGAILYLD
-523 ESSGYVMPIDEC
+523 AISGYVMPIDEI
-535 KRNNIATYVENRIGD
+535 KKDNFKYSLVYDNTFIGE
-550 LTDFVS
+550 
-556 AAIYNDTNLSQIGL
+556 AMKNDTNLTQIGL

-614 YNLVVDMMLVAT
+614 YNLVVDMMLVAI

-633 VGLPIISHF
+633 VGLPLISHF

-665 IIATAAIAVVS
+665 IIATAAIAAVS
-676 YLITLKKFNR
+676 YLITLKKFNK

>member
-157 ANLDPENAEQVHAI
+157 ANLDPENAEQVHSI

-186 NPQTLKKYAYR
+186 NPQTLKKYANR

-278 DGLIRKQAD
+278 DELIRKQAD
-287 LLGVEFVK
+287 LLGVEFVQTQDK
-295 IDEYQEGSFLV
+295 QDGSFL
-306 AQNTMQSV
+306 ATRTTIRN
-314 AVIFVDFQKE
+314 AAIIFVDFEKE
-324 QEHFELIEGHFPT
+324 QEHFKLIEGHFPT
-337 NPNEVLISE
+337 NPNEAIISE
-346 YQAKFEGYE
+346 YKAKFEGLE
-355 IGDNIYL
+355 IGDNVL
-362 NLLNVPI
+362 TTVNGI
-369 SYEYL
+369 SSA
-374 EQGIVCGIFK
+374 EQLGSRIICGIFK

-392 KYLTPEDYSIF
+392 KYITPEDYEWK
-403 VYYTLTA
+403 VYFTLTA
-410 PYCST
+410 PYCTTSFLTLLEEEAVAST
-415 SLLSLIEDCTYS
+415 NNSNVC
-427 ETNYQTEYIYKYKNE
+427 QYKNE
-442 GIIAGRLIDDNAV
+442 EIIAGRLIDDTAV
-455 DSEVIV
+455 ESEVIV
-461 STKYLSDKYGYDLQD
+461 STKYISDKYGYDLQD

-508 DSSCFLKKGAILYLD
+508 YSSCFLKKGAILYID
-523 ESSGYVMPIDEC
+523 AISGYVMPIDEI
-535 KRNNIATYVENRIGD
+535 KKDNFKYSLVYDNTFISEAMK
-550 LTDFVS
+550 
-556 AAIYNDTNLSQIGL
+556 NDTNLTQIGL

-583 IINLNIYEI
+583 ITNLNIYEI

-614 YNLVVDMMLVAT
+614 YNLVVDMMLVAI

-633 VGLPIISHF
+633 VGLPLISHF

>member
-106 CDKRIAV
+106 CNKRIAV

-212 SQSDCDSRS
+212 LHSDKDSRS

-232 LSTKKFFR
+232 LGAKKFFR

-278 DGLIRKQAD
+278 DELIRKQAD
-287 LLGVEFVK
+287 LLGVEFVQTQDK
-295 IDEYQEGSFLV
+295 QDGSFL
-306 AQNTMQSV
+306 ATRTTIRN
-314 AVIFVDFQKE
+314 AAIIFVDFEKE

-337 NPNEVLISE
+337 NPNEAIISE
-346 YQAKFEGYE
+346 YKAKFEGLE
-355 IGDNIYL
+355 IGDNVL
-362 NLLNVPI
+362 TTVNGI
-369 SYEYL
+369 SSA
-374 EQGIVCGIFK
+374 EQLGSRVICGIFK

-392 KYLTPEDYSIF
+392 KYITPEDYEWK
-403 VYYTLTA
+403 VYFTLTA
-410 PYCST
+410 PYCTTSFLTLLEEEAVAST
-415 SLLSLIEDCTYS
+415 NNSNVC
-427 ETNYQTEYIYKYKNE
+427 QYKNE
-442 GIIAGRLIDDNAV
+442 EIIAGRLIDDNAV

-461 STKYLSDKYGYDLQD
+461 STKYMADKYGYDLQD

-508 DSSCFLKKGAILYLD
+508 YSSCFLKKGAILYLD
-523 ESSGYVMPIDEC
+523 AISGYVMPIDEI
-535 KRNNIATYVENRIGD
+535 KKDNFKYSLVYDNTFISEAMK
-550 LTDFVS
+550 
-556 AAIYNDTNLSQIGL
+556 NDTNLTQIGL
-570 PVFAVFAVLAAVV
+570 PVFAVFAVLAVVV
-583 IINLNIYEI
+583 ITNLNIYEI

-614 YNLVVDMMLVAT
+614 YNLVVDMMLVAI

-633 VGLPIISHF
+633 VGLPLISHF

-660 AALIA
+660 AVLIA

>member
-95 VDKGLSYFSDD
+95 VDKGLSYFSDE
-106 CDKRIAV
+106 CNKRIAV

-186 NPQTLKKYAYR
+186 NPQTLKKYANR

-278 DGLIRKQAD
+278 DELIRKQAD
-287 LLGVEFVK
+287 LLGVEFVQTQDK
-295 IDEYQEGSFLV
+295 QDGSFL
-306 AQNTMQSV
+306 ATRTTIRN
-314 AVIFVDFQKE
+314 AAIIFVDFEKE
-324 QEHFELIEGHFPT
+324 QEHFKLIEGHFPT
-337 NPNEVLISE
+337 NPNEAIISE
-346 YQAKFEGYE
+346 YKAKFEGLE
-355 IGDNIYL
+355 IGDNVL
-362 NLLNVPI
+362 TTVNGI
-369 SYEYL
+369 SSA
-374 EQGIVCGIFK
+374 EQLGSRVICGIFK

-392 KYLTPEDYSIF
+392 KYITPEDYEWK
-403 VYYTLTA
+403 VYFTLTA
-410 PYCST
+410 PYCTTSFLTLLEEEAVAST
-415 SLLSLIEDCTYS
+415 NNSNVC
-427 ETNYQTEYIYKYKNE
+427 QYKNE
-442 GIIAGRLIDDNAV
+442 EIIAGRLIDDTAV
-455 DSEVIV
+455 ESEVIV

-508 DSSCFLKKGAILYLD
+508 YSSCFLKKGAILYID
-523 ESSGYVMPIDEC
+523 AISGYVMPIDEI
-535 KRNNIATYVENRIGD
+535 KKDNFKYSLVYDNTFISEAMK
-550 LTDFVS
+550 
-556 AAIYNDTNLSQIGL
+556 NDTNLTQIGL

-583 IINLNIYEI
+583 ITNLNIYEI

-614 YNLVVDMMLVAT
+614 YNLIVDMMLVAI

-642 QIVEREFDS
+642 QIVEREYDWM
-651 IYIYALNGW
+651 YIYALNGW
-660 AALIA
+660 AVLIA
-665 IIATAAIAVVS
+665 IVATAAIAVVS

>member
-25 DRGFV
+25 DKGFV

-212 SQSDCDSRS
+212 SQSDNGNRS

-232 LSTKKFFR
+232 LGAKKFFR

-278 DGLIRKQAD
+278 DELIRKQAD
-287 LLGVEFVK
+287 LLGVKFVQTQDK
-295 IDEYQEGSFLV
+295 QDGSFL
-306 AQNTMQSV
+306 ATQTTIRN
-314 AVIFVDFQKE
+314 AAIIFVDFEKE

-337 NPNEVLISE
+337 NPNEAIISE
-346 YQAKFEGYE
+346 YKAKFGGLE
-355 IGDNIYL
+355 IGDNVL
-362 NLLNVPI
+362 TTVNGI
-369 SYEYL
+369 SSA
-374 EQGIVCGIFK
+374 EQLGSRVICGIFK

-392 KYLTPEDYSIF
+392 KYITPEDYEWK
-403 VYYTLTA
+403 VYFTLTA
-410 PYCST
+410 PYCTTSFLTLLEEEAVAST
-415 SLLSLIEDCTYS
+415 NNSNVC
-427 ETNYQTEYIYKYKNE
+427 QYKNE
-442 GIIAGRLIDDNAV
+442 EIIAGRLIDDTAV
-455 DSEVIV
+455 ESEVIV

-508 DSSCFLKKGAILYLD
+508 YSSCFLKKGAILYLD
-523 ESSGYVMPIDEC
+523 AISGYVMPIDEI
-535 KRNNIATYVENRIGD
+535 KKDNFKYSLVYDNTFISEAMK
-550 LTDFVS
+550 
-556 AAIYNDTNLSQIGL
+556 NDTNLTQIGL

-583 IINLNIYEI
+583 ITNLNIYEI

-614 YNLVVDMMLVAT
+614 YNLVVDMMLVAI

-633 VGLPIISHF
+633 VGLPLISHF

-660 AALIA
+660 AVLIA
-665 IIATAAIAVVS
+665 IVATAAIAVVS

>member
-186 NPQTLKKYAYR
+186 NPQTLKKYADR

-212 SQSDCDSRS
+212 SQSDYDSRS

-232 LSTKKFFR
+232 LGTKKFFR

-287 LLGVEFVK
+287 LLGVEFVQTQDK
-295 IDEYQEGSFLV
+295 QDGSFL
-306 AQNTMQSV
+306 ATQTTIRS
-314 AVIFVDFQKE
+314 AAIIFVDFEKE
-324 QEHFELIEGHFPT
+324 QEHFDLIEGHFPT
-337 NPNEVLISE
+337 NPNEAIISE
-346 YQAKFEGYE
+346 YKAKFEGLE
-355 IGDNIYL
+355 IGDNVL
-362 NLLNVPI
+362 TTVNGI
-369 SYEYL
+369 SSA
-374 EQGIVCGIFK
+374 EQLGSRVICGIFK

-392 KYLTPEDYSIF
+392 KYITPEDYEWK
-403 VYYTLTA
+403 VYFTLTA
-410 PYCST
+410 PYCTTSFLTLLEEEAIAST
-415 SLLSLIEDCTYS
+415 NNSNVC
-427 ETNYQTEYIYKYKNE
+427 QYKNE
-442 GIIAGRLIDDNAV
+442 EIIAGRQIDDTAV
-455 DSEVIV
+455 ESEVIA
-461 STKYLSDKYGYDLQD
+461 STKYISDKYGYDLQD
-476 IKANPQQYFSQID
+476 IKANPQQYFSKID

-508 DSSCFLKKGAILYLD
+508 YSSCFLKKGAILYLD
-523 ESSGYVMPIDEC
+523 AISGYVMPIDEI
-535 KRNNIATYVENRIGD
+535 KKDNFKYSSVYDNTFIGE
-550 LTDFVS
+550 
-556 AAIYNDTNLSQIGL
+556 AMKNDTNLTQIGL

-592 DEKKALFRNM
+592 DEKKALFKNM

-614 YNLVVDMMLVAT
+614 YNLVVDTMLVAI

-633 VGLPIISHF
+633 VGLPLISHF

>member
-25 DRGFV
+25 DKGFV

-95 VDKGLSYFSDD
+95 VDKGLSYFSDE
-106 CDKRIAV
+106 CNKRIAV

-212 SQSDCDSRS
+212 SQSDNGNRS

-232 LSTKKFFR
+232 LGAKKFFR

-278 DGLIRKQAD
+278 DELIRKQAD
-287 LLGVEFVK
+287 LLGVKFVQTQDK
-295 IDEYQEGSFLV
+295 QDGSFL
-306 AQNTMQSV
+306 ATQTTIRN
-314 AVIFVDFQKE
+314 AAIIFVDFEKE

-337 NPNEVLISE
+337 NPNEAIISE
-346 YQAKFEGYE
+346 YKAKFGGLE
-355 IGDNIYL
+355 IGDNVL
-362 NLLNVPI
+362 TTVNGI
-369 SYEYL
+369 SSA
-374 EQGIVCGIFK
+374 EQLGSRVICGIFK

-392 KYLTPEDYSIF
+392 KYITPEDYEWK
-403 VYYTLTA
+403 VYFTLTA
-410 PYCST
+410 PYCTTSFLTLLEEEAVAST
-415 SLLSLIEDCTYS
+415 NNSNVC
-427 ETNYQTEYIYKYKNE
+427 QYKNE
-442 GIIAGRLIDDNAV
+442 EIIAGRLIDDTAV
-455 DSEVIV
+455 ESEVIV

-508 DSSCFLKKGAILYLD
+508 YSSCFLKKGAILYLD
-523 ESSGYVMPIDEC
+523 AISGYVMPIDEI
-535 KRNNIATYVENRIGD
+535 KKDNFKYSLVYDNTFISEAMK
-550 LTDFVS
+550 
-556 AAIYNDTNLSQIGL
+556 NDTNLTQIGL

-583 IINLNIYEI
+583 ITNLNIYEI

-614 YNLVVDMMLVAT
+614 YNLVVDMMLVAI

-633 VGLPIISHF
+633 VGLPLISHF

-660 AALIA
+660 AVLIA
-665 IIATAAIAVVS
+665 IVATAAIAVVS